1 MTGAPD
7 WLLLLWDWDKLKVI
21 SKINIGITGIP
32 ASMNQK
38 DGNELDVNFQIS
50 FNPHEVNY
58 IVVTGPDTYKYY
70 KYEDGAFEADHTQI
84 NNKDKDLTT
93 KYSCH
98 AWMQDGRL
106 VVCTEVGEIIVLETD
121 GSYSAFV
128 PDSPV
133 ENEFK
138 IEAIVATA
146 RGFIIAGD
154 GLIYAFEKSE
164 DPRIPYRLI
173 TEPIEVKMDSSD
185 SKSSF
190 GPNVN
195 FSISSMTLSSQEDY
209 IYFVTKNK

>member
-1 MTGAPD
+1 
-7 WLLLLWDWDKLKVI
+7 
-21 SKINIGITGIP
+21 
-32 ASMNQK
+32 
-38 DGNELDVNFQIS
+38 
-50 FNPHEVNY
+50 
-58 IVVTGPDTYKYY
+58 
-70 KYEDGAFEADHTQI
+70 
-84 NNKDKDLTT
+84 
-93 KYSCH
+93 
-98 AWMQDGRL
+98 MQDGRL

-195 FSISSMTLSSQEDY
+195 FSITSMTLSSQEDY

>member
-1 MTGAPD
+1 M
-7 WLLLLWDWDKLKVI
+7 
-21 SKINIGITGIP
+21 
-32 ASMNQK
+32 
-38 DGNELDVNFQIS
+38 
-50 FNPHEVNY
+50 H
-58 IVVTGPDTYKYY
+58 
-70 KYEDGAFEADHTQI
+70 
-84 NNKDKDLTT
+84 
-93 KYSCH
+93 
-98 AWMQDGRL
+98 DGRL

-138 IEAIVATA
+138 IECIVAFS

-195 FSISSMTLSSQEDY
+195 FLITSMTLSISEDY
-209 IYFVTKNK
+209 IYFVTKNKQIMKVEIPLYDGSEQKPKFDFVHCQNHTQEITGLDVCIRKQLIVTCSKDKSVKIWNYVNKTLEISQFLPEEALAVAFHPSGFHIVVAI